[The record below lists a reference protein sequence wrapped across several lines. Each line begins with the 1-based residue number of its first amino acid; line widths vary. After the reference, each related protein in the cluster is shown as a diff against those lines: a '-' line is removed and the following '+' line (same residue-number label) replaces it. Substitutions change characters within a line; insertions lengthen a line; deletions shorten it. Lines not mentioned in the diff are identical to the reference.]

1 MCWKYL
7 RSSSRDLSFLWSNTP
22 VLVSCSMLL
31 FVRLIFAVGM
41 SELCGLIWAAVL
53 AQSSCWPIRCCFS
66 VVRLALKLSQTLPTA
81 FVNPVKRKKLKRK
94 WKLKKRQPQRP
105 QRQLLSRR
113 SKQLRKW
120 SQENAL
126 REALAKSVLQ
136 VSNFRVILKFCGYC
150 NLCGIHPY
158 HAAAILDW
166 NEAGRAKT
174 RYCYVF

>member
-1 MCWKYL
+1 MRWKYL

-81 FVNPVKRKKLKRK
+81 FVNPVKKRKLKRR
-94 WKLKKRQPQRP
+94 WKMKKRRPQRP
-105 QRQLLSRR
+105 QRQLLLSPLR

-136 VSNFRVILKFCGYC
+136 VSNFRVIL
-150 NLCGIHPY
+150 
-158 HAAAILDW
+158 
-166 NEAGRAKT
+166 
-174 RYCYVF
+174 